1 MKKPFTPADFVKIA
15 REVPRDER
23 VPYAFEKRIIA
34 HLRSAPELDTVTL
47 WARGLWRAA
56 APCLAIMVVASLVSI
71 SFSPETPESDID
83 LETAVIAPTQSA
95 LDVAL

>member
-15 REVPRDER
+15 REIPSDER
-23 VPYAFEKRIIA
+23 VPYAFEKRIMA
-34 HLRSAPELDTVTL
+34 HLRAAPEVDVMAL

-56 APCLAIMVVASLVSI
+56 APCLAVMVVASLVSI
-71 SFSPETPESDID
+71 SFPADTQESEID
-83 LETAVIAPTQSA
+83 LESAVIAPTQSV